1 MKRREF
7 LGVIGGG
14 AATVWSSRSLAQKV
28 PKRIGL
34 LGSGAATSVIT
45 AAQIAAIKEGLRDN
59 GLIDGRDYVL
69 DARFAAGRYER
80 FPELAR
86 ELAQAGAG
94 VILTNTIA
102 SVRAAQRLMP
112 PVPVVMLAI
121 NDPIGTGLIASLAKP
136 GNHTTGLAT
145 LNEDLTPKLLEF
157 FRACLP
163 KAGSIAA
170 LFNPA
175 NPTNVKFVEDLH
187 PPASAMGI
195 VVHPAGLKS
204 PDVLDETFAELAAKK
219 PDALLVLSD
228 SGVVDLS
235 DRIAALAV
243 AQRLPTFSTSPTMAE
258 FGVLLAYGAPRE
270 KLFLRAAY
278 FVKRIFD
285 GANPGDLPVEQPTRI
300 ELWINLKTAKSLG
313 LDMPL
318 HLQQLADKVIE

>member
-1 MKRREF
+1 M
-7 LGVIGGG
+7 
-14 AATVWSSRSLAQKV
+14 

-86 ELAQAGAG
+86 DQAGAG

-102 SVRAAQRLMP
+102 SVRAAQCRPCPSSCSRSMIRLERDSSP
-112 PVPVVMLAI
+112 ACEARQPY
-121 NDPIGTGLIASLAKP
+121 DGS
-136 GNHTTGLAT
+136 

-187 PPASAMGI
+187 PRASAI
-195 VVHPAGLKS
+195 VES
-204 PDVLDETFAELAAKK
+204 
-219 PDALLVLSD
+219 
-228 SGVVDLS
+228 
-235 DRIAALAV
+235 
-243 AQRLPTFSTSPTMAE
+243 
-258 FGVLLAYGAPRE
+258 
-270 KLFLRAAY
+270 
-278 FVKRIFD
+278 
-285 GANPGDLPVEQPTRI
+285 
-300 ELWINLKTAKSLG
+300 W
-313 LDMPL
+313 
-318 HLQQLADKVIE
+318 